1 MRKSIFISLLAG
13 VALPLSAYAQDSG
26 TTPPAGGETTP
37 PAASDGTS
45 PQSSDTAPASDSG
58 AGTAGGSD
66 AGTMSD
72 TPDSGASSDSTGS
85 SGAADGSGGMA
96 PADGAAAPADGAAAP
111 ADNASSDSAAP
122 ADGAAT
128 DGAASSDS
136 AMADS
141 GPFVTV
147 PPSGAWRATDLDGKD
162 VYDTQGESIG
172 EITDVLVSEDGKV
185 IAVLVG
191 VGGFLGIGEKDVA
204 VSMSALE
211 FGPGKTEGLKTEEE
225 ANAEASAASG
235 TAGGTGMAGGTAGGT
250 GMAGGTAGGGAA
262 PAPAA
267 SAEPEEP
274 VVGEDNLPDRIVL
287 NVSREQLENAPAYGE
302 PEGEDDAADDA
313 APTDPAAGEASQP
326 AAGGTAP
333 AN

>member
-26 TTPPAGGETTP
+26 TTPPAAGETTP
-37 PAASDGTS
+37 PAASDTTT
-45 PQSSDTAPASDSG
+45 PQSTDTAPASDSD

-72 TPDSGASSDSTGS
+72 TPDSSSSAGSMGS
-85 SGAADGSGGMA
+85 SGAADSSTA
-96 PADGAAAPADGAAAP
+96 PADGAAAPADSATT
-111 ADNASSDSAAP
+111 DS
-122 ADGAAT
+122 
-128 DGAASSDS
+128 AASSDS
-136 AMADS
+136 TMADS
-141 GPFVTV
+141 GPLVTV
-147 PPSGAWRATDLDGKD
+147 PPTGAWRVTDLDGKD

-225 ANAEASAASG
+225 VNAAASASSG

-250 GMAGGTAGGGAA
+250 GMAGGTAGGAA

-267 SAEPEEP
+267 APEEP
-274 VVGEDNLPDRIVL
+274 VVGDDNLPDRIVL
-287 NVSREQLENAPAYGE
+287 NVSREQLEDAPAYGE

-313 APTDPAAGEASQP
+313 AAPTDPAAGDASQP
-326 AAGGTAP
+326 ATAP